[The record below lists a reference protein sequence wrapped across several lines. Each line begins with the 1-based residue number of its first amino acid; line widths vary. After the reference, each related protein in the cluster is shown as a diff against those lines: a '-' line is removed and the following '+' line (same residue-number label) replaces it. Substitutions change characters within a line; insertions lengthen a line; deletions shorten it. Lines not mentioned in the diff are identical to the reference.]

1 MANADEEREAGHE
14 VGRGA
19 AANALARQPM
29 TFRGEGFVVSPRP
42 WAPWIAF
49 AVVVIVWQLTVDRGV
64 VDEIFLPSPR
74 SIAIALYEIVRE
86 GDLGRHVG
94 QSLLRFVLG
103 WSIGTIAGLVVGVAM
118 GLISVVRA
126 VSVPA
131 VSALF
136 PIPKIA
142 LLPLFILWLGIG
154 ESSKIA
160 TIALGVFFPTTV
172 ATFSAV
178 DSVPRTL
185 IRMAQSFNLP
195 WRAILWKVVL
205 PGALPGILAGF
216 RITTSLALML
226 LVAAEMIGA
235 QYGLGAFIL
244 LAGNLM
250 LTDRLLAGVVIL
262 SALGLACSAILAVIE
277 RRCLRWR

>member
-1 MANADEEREAGHE
+1 MAIADVER
-14 VGRGA
+14 A
-19 AANALARQPM
+19 AAGNEAERWPM
-29 TFRGEGFVVSPRP
+29 PFRGGGFVVSPRP

-49 AVVVIVWQLTVDRGV
+49 ALIAVVWQLAVDRGV

-74 SIAIALYEIVRE
+74 SIAVALYEIARE
-86 GDLGRHVG
+86 GDLGRHLT
-94 QSLLRFVLG
+94 QSLLRFVAG
-103 WSIGTIAGLVVGVAM
+103 WSIGTVMGLVIGVAM
-118 GLISVVRA
+118 GVASLVRA
-126 VSVPA
+126 VSLPA

-154 ESSKIA
+154 ETSKIA

-178 DSVPRTL
+178 DAVPRAF

-235 QYGLGAFIL
+235 QFGLGAFIL
-244 LAGNLM
+244 LEGNLM

-262 SALGLACSAILAVIE
+262 SALGLTCSAILAAIE

>member
-1 MANADEEREAGHE
+1 MSNAE
-14 VGRGA
+14 VERGA
-19 AANALARQPM
+19 AGPPRGGNEPTRWPM
-29 TFRGEGFVVSPRP
+29 PFRGEGFVVMPRR

-49 AVVVIVWQLTVDRGV
+49 AVMIVVWQLAVDLGA
-64 VDEIFLPSPR
+64 VDEIFLPGPR
-74 SIAIALYEIVRE
+74 SIAVALYEIARE
-86 GDLGRHVG
+86 GELGRHVG

-103 WSIGTIAGLVVGVAM
+103 WSIGTVAGLVIGVAM
-118 GLISVVRA
+118 GVVSVVRA
-126 VSVPA
+126 VSLPA

-154 ESSKIA
+154 ETSKIA
-160 TIALGVFFPTTV
+160 TIALGVFFPTAI

-262 SALGLACSAILAVIE
+262 SALGLACSAILAAIE